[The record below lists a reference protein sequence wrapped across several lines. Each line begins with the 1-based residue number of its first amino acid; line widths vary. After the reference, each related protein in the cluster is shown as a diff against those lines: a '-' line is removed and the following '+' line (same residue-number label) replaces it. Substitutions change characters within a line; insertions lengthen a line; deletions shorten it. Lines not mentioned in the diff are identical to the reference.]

1 MPAGGD
7 RFFVDTNVL
16 LYCLDSRAPEKQSLA
31 AAWCDALWRRDA
43 ARLSWQVLNEFYS
56 NAIRRIG
63 TPAGVARAAIET
75 YLAWRP
81 VDFTGDLLRRAWHW
95 TDRGGV
101 SYWDGLILASAERS
115 GSQWLLSEDFQA
127 GRKYGAVT
135 VVNPFE
141 TAPDGFFADEPP
153 AHR

>member
-1 MPAGGD
+1 MKAAAE

-16 LYCLDSRAPEKQSLA
+16 LYALDSRAPAKQTA
-31 AAWCDALWRRDA
+31 AILWRDELWGRA
-43 ARLSWQVLNEFYS
+43 AGRLSWQVLNEFYA
-56 NAIRRIG
+56 NATG
-63 TPAGVARAAIET
+63 KLGVARPLARAVVES
-75 YLAWRP
+75 YLEWQP
-81 VDFTGDLLRRAWHW
+81 VDLTGDLLRRAWHW

-115 GSQWLLSEDFQA
+115 GSQWLLSEDFQS

-141 TAPDGFFADEPP
+141 TAPDGFFGDEPLP
-153 AHR
+153 YR